1 VPDHLPDALK
11 VLVAQFP
18 AGVLQFEIGIQSFNT
33 EVQHRIARRQDNRK
47 TEDNLRWLLAHSTAH
62 LHTDLIFGL
71 PGETWDSF
79 AEGFDRLHAL
89 GPHEIQ
95 LGLLKR
101 LPGTPLAQRSRP
113 GAVAEDGMVYDHE
126 PPFAVLQTGAVS
138 AVQVQAFVR
147 LARFWDL
154 LVNSGRFG
162 QGGRLLLQGASAFAA
177 WAAFAQW
184 LWQRTGSTHRLTPE
198 LLLDAVF
205 EYLTAERALNADAV
219 RAALLAD
226 YLASGAR
233 SNPTALA
240 GLLPR
245 REKARVPKQGRG
257 QRQTRHQK
265 VGLRPDVSGAV
276 PVQPTALPPLKTL
289 TKA

>member
-1 VPDHLPDALK
+1 
-11 VLVAQFP
+11 
-18 AGVLQFEIGIQSFNT
+18 
-33 EVQHRIARRQDNRK
+33 
-47 TEDNLRWLLAHSTAH
+47 
-62 LHTDLIFGL
+62 
-71 PGETWDSF
+71 
-79 AEGFDRLHAL
+79 
-89 GPHEIQ
+89 
-95 LGLLKR
+95 
-101 LPGTPLAQRSRP
+101 
-113 GAVAEDGMVYDHE
+113 
-126 PPFAVLQTGAVS
+126 
-138 AVQVQAFVR
+138 
-147 LARFWDL
+147 
-154 LVNSGRFG
+154 
-162 QGGRLLLQGASAFAA
+162 LLLN
-177 WAAFAQW
+177 
-184 LWQRTGSTHRLTPE
+184 
-198 LLLDAVF
+198 AVF